1 MKKVTITFLTIVLC
15 LTSSIVSSETIKE
28 SDLVVRDG
36 ILHKKFTNI
45 PFTGSVEGNGV
56 LGGSEKGTYKA
67 GKKDGV
73 WEEYHK
79 NGRLFQ
85 KGTYKDNK
93 KVGVWETYWE
103 NGELQ
108 SKMPYKNNERD
119 GDYETYYDNGQLR
132 TKGTFKNDQ
141 FIKVDKF

>member
-1 MKKVTITFLTIVLC
+1 MNPKRIVIYLVIVLAVGYGIFISAII
-15 LTSSIVSSETIKE
+15 LEG
-28 SDLVVRDG
+28 DG
-36 ILHKKFTNI
+36 CIINCY
-45 PFTGSVEGNGV
+45 EG
-56 LGGSEKGTYKA
+56 EYKD

-93 KVGVWETYWE
+93 KVGVWETYWD
-103 NGELQ
+103 NGQLQ
-108 SKMPYKNNERD
+108 SKMPYKNNKRD
-119 GDYETYYDNGQLR
+119 GDYETYYYNGQLK

-141 FIKVDKF
+141 FIKVERF

>member
-28 SDLVVRDG
+28 SDLVVRNG
-36 ILHKKFTNI
+36 ILYKKFTNI

-73 WEEYHK
+73 WEEYSSTGALLSKTNYK
-79 NGRLFQ
+79 NGVL
-85 KGTYKDNK
+85 
-93 KVGVWETYWE
+93 E
-103 NGELQ
+103 GEFL
-108 SKMPYKNNERD
+108 NFFNE
-119 GDYETYYDNGQLR
+119 YSCSFVFES
-132 TKGTFKNDQ
+132 
-141 FIKVDKF
+141 IKVITLELICIFQIFKIKFSVASKP